1 MWFQKL
7 PFLHKSHQHVVSPK
21 LEQLLTRVS
30 GSLHHSLF
38 AGTYA
43 VGDHSVECGK
53 TLGFPDDSLQKAFS
67 RASGKKGTQS
77 GSLKS
82 AWWNGSYE
90 IRRFFCWFLLLILG
104 WKVNGLKSK
113 LFLHLLSKL
122 WVLTVSH
129 FKREGAIL
137 PWYFAER
144 FAMDEIT
151 SGDCKGKLRGFECS
165 HPRKTL
171 YFFWFVTS
179 WGGNPWEQNQTN
191 WNYGEGRPF
200 FIHECSNL
208 ASFVAEQQIS
218 CFACRMSQ
226 QLEGQAFF
234 FSTAHN
240 RCTCG
245 KGLFHQSF
253 FFRIGFRWIQ
263 LVTFVFYW
271 TRFESAVLKVFSN
284 KNTEHTV
291 HDMLMSSLVIDT
303 RYKFVQNIWRHSLFP
318 SCFFALCRRIAVQY
332 MSQKVIPKWRTH
344 FGRKMYMAKQDMNI
358 YIYVYIYI

>member
-1 MWFQKL
+1 MVFCGEICNGWNNIRRLQRQTARFRMFASKKNIVFFLICHKL
-7 PFLHKSHQHVVSPK
+7 RWQSMGTKPDK
-21 LEQLLTRVS
+21 LELRRRQALFYPWMFQPGIVCCGTANFMFCLSYVATVGRS
-30 GSLHHSLF
+30 G
-38 AGTYA
+38 
-43 VGDHSVECGK
+43 V
-53 TLGFPDDSLQKAFS
+53 
-67 RASGKKGTQS
+67 
-77 GSLKS
+77 
-82 AWWNGSYE
+82 
-90 IRRFFCWFLLLILG
+90 
-104 WKVNGLKSK
+104 
-113 LFLHLLSKL
+113 
-122 WVLTVSH
+122 
-129 FKREGAIL
+129 
-137 PWYFAER
+137 
-144 FAMDEIT
+144 
-151 SGDCKGKLRGFECS
+151 
-165 HPRKTL
+165 
-171 YFFWFVTS
+171 
-179 WGGNPWEQNQTN
+179 
-191 WNYGEGRPF
+191 
-200 FIHECSNL
+200 
-208 ASFVAEQQIS
+208 
-218 CFACRMSQ
+218 
-226 QLEGQAFF
+226 F

-358 YIYVYIYI
+358 YICLYI